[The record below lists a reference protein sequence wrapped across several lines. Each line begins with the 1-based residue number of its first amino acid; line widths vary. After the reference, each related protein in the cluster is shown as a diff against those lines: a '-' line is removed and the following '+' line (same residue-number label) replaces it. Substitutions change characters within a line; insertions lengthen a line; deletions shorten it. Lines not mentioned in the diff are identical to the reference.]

1 MKILL
6 SVAVLVISFQLA
18 EASAEEASLA
28 GAEHPPLALLSGM
41 PSLPGQDAFGAAQEI
56 VQILESNPATDWSKV
71 NMDRLREHLID
82 MNEVTLHA
90 QAVVDEIPDGISMH
104 VSGEGRTLEA
114 IQRLIPAQAK
124 ELGNSGVWRA
134 TVSQVSDGVIL
145 TVQAVD
151 ANEVAKIKG
160 LGYFGLLTI
169 GSHHQM
175 HHLMIASGQ
184 HF

>member
-6 SVAVLVISFQLA
+6 SVMVVAISFQLA
-18 EASAEEASLA
+18 EASAQEASLA
-28 GAEHPPLALLSGM
+28 DAEHPPLAQSSGV

-56 VQILESNPATDWSKV
+56 VQILEADPSTDWSRV

-82 MNEVTLHA
+82 MNEVTLRA
-90 QAVVDEIPDGISMH
+90 KAVVDEMPDGISIH
-104 VSGEGRTLEA
+104 VSGEDRTLEA

-124 ELGNSGVWRA
+124 ELGRSGVWRA
-134 TVSQVSDGVIL
+134 TVGQSADGVIL
-145 TVQAVD
+145 TVQAGD
-151 ANEVAKIKG
+151 ANGAAKIKA
-160 LGYFGLLTI
+160 LGYFGLITS